1 MKKFMYAALFLGA
14 LSSCS
19 NDDDVIENGGNSQP
33 AEDGK
38 TVIALAVANSN
49 SYAIETRG
57 IGMVGGLN
65 ETTNKWNGEELY
77 ILMTDSGE
85 VTPVEPDYTYPGI
98 EPTILNKVKVTA
110 PNATEGLVTAAETGH
125 YYYYPTVGM
134 FDFYGYHVDDAA
146 GTTPTPQTAGDS
158 IVLDVTIDGSQ
169 DLMVAKA
176 DYKADSAAVAANPSD
191 WYAKSYKYSAYAARR
206 GVQPTLKFNHLLTQ
220 LQFNVI
226 NKGDVIRMWVD
237 SIGVTS
243 KNEAE
248 MVVAGKNH
256 GNIKWTGTKEMLY
269 VKNDYDDAD
278 RVLDSLA
285 KVPLFTEEN
294 GNATIKTEKTK
305 IGNLLVAASNYQEN
319 ITEYKGHIILLQ
331 DLKVTDK
338 DAQGNVISVGR
349 QEVIKDTVTFT
360 IKLPETASS
369 PKFLAQHAYTVNITV
384 YGLKMI
390 EVTAELTRWENGGS
404 FDITPEDQETTGEDA
419 DYNEPFVKNAYFVT
433 DRASYDKLPESDRAK
448 FPWQEDGSTEADFPW
463 LVLTFADS
471 YTGDINV
478 KVQGPEYN
486 GVAYYKEFNFNG
498 VNNATVLTLNK
509 QELDVNEI
517 ISGTWAVTVN
527 GDDTEITKIIVVNN

>member
-19 NDDDVIENGGNSQP
+19 NDDDVIENGANSQP

-38 TVIALAVANSN
+38 TVIALAVANNN

-65 ETTNKWNGEELY
+65 ETTNKWNGESLY

-98 EPTILNKVKVTA
+98 EPTILNNVKVTA
-110 PNATEGLVTAAETGH
+110 PNATAGLVTAAETGH

-146 GTTPTPQTAGDS
+146 GANPAPQTVGDS
-158 IVLDVTIDGSQ
+158 IVLNVTIDGSQ

-176 DYKADSAAVAANPSD
+176 DYKADSAAAVAANPSD

-226 NKGDVIRMWVD
+226 NKGTTTRMWVD

-243 KNEAE
+243 KNVAE

-256 GNIKWTGTKEMLY
+256 GNIKWTGDEAMLY

-285 KVPLFTEEN
+285 KVPLFAP
-294 GNATIKTEKTK
+294 NAGGTDTIKAEKTK
-305 IGNLLVAASNYQEN
+305 IGNLLVAASNYQED
-319 ITEYKGHIILLQ
+319 ITEYEGHIILLQ
-331 DLKVTDK
+331 DLKVTEK
-338 DAQGNVISVGR
+338 DEDGNVTQAGR

-360 IKLPETASS
+360 IKLPSD
-369 PKFLAQHAYTVNITV
+369 KFLAQHAYTVNITV

-419 DYNEPFVKNAYFVT
+419 VYKEPVIKNAAFIT
-433 DRASYDKLPESDRAK
+433 DKESFDKYLPESYKTTR
-448 FPWQEDGSTEADFPW
+448 PWDDNSTPASLPW
-463 LVLTFADS
+463 LVVFLTDS
-471 YTGDINV
+471 YTGDLNV
-478 KVQGPEYN
+478 KVQGPEYD
-486 GVAYYKEFNFNG
+486 GVAYNKEINWASVSDVTFF
-498 VNNATVLTLNK
+498 TLNGPRAD
-509 QELDVNEI
+509 ELDVTDI
-517 ISGTWAVTVN
+517 KPGVWTVTVN
-527 GDDTEITKIIVVNN
+527 GGDATEIVVANN